1 MSVQTA
7 GGSAGAPQTTL
18 SSRRRPRRPA
28 NEAAGR
34 GPRTS
39 RIGSHLFLLALVLY
53 FITPL
58 WWLVVASTK
67 SNSGLFVGSG
77 GPLWFNDEINILQN
91 LRDLSSYQ
99 GGIYWTWLGNSF
111 LYAMSAGVGA
121 TVLALLAGYGFAK
134 YRFRGRNLS
143 FALLLGSVM
152 VPLTALVIP
161 TFVLLAEF
169 QLVNTRWA
177 VILPSLLSPL
187 GVYLIRVYAQGVVPD
202 EMLDAGRVDG
212 AGELRLFLQVAL
224 PLLRPAIV
232 TVLLLS
238 VVATWNNY
246 FLALAMLRD
255 PQLLPITVG
264 LDNWQALSNAGAGG
278 EQVWNL
284 IVTGA
289 FVSILPL
296 IVAFLALQR
305 YWQGGLTLGAI
316 K

>member
-1 MSVQTA
+1 MTSLSTT
-7 GGSAGAPQTTL
+7 GGAAGAPQTTKT
-18 SSRRRPRRPA
+18 SRRRQPRRQVQD
-28 NEAAGR
+28 
-34 GPRTS
+34 GP

-67 SNSGLFVGSG
+67 TNSGLFTGSG
-77 GPLWFNDEINILQN
+77 GPLWFNDEFN
-91 LRDLSSYQ
+91 LFENFAGLWTHQ

-111 LYAMSAGVGA
+111 LYALTAGVGA
-121 TVLALLAGYGFAK
+121 TLFAVLAGYGFAK
-134 YRFRGRNLS
+134 YNFRGRDFS

-169 QLVNTRWA
+169 QLVDTRWA
-177 VILPSLLSPL
+177 IILPSLLSPL
-187 GVYLIRVYAQGVVPD
+187 GVYLIRVYAQDVVPS
-202 EMLDAGRVDG
+202 ELLDAGRVDG
-212 AGELRLFLQVAL
+212 AGELRLFVQVAL

-238 VVATWNNY
+238 VVATWNNF
-246 FLALAMLRD
+246 FLALAMVRS
-255 PQLLPITVG
+255 PNLLPVTVG
-264 LDNWQALSNAGAGG
+264 LDTWQALSNAGAGG

-296 IVAFLALQR
+296 IIAFLSLQR
-305 YWQGGLTLGAI
+305 YWQGGLSLGSL

>member
-1 MSVQTA
+1 MTSLSTV
-7 GGSAGAPQTTL
+7 GGVAGAPPTTQT
-18 SSRRRPRRPA
+18 RRPRRRR
-28 NEAAGR
+28 ETSGR
-34 GPRTS
+34 P

-58 WWLVVASTK
+58 WWLMVASTK
-67 SNSGLFVGSG
+67 SNSGLFTGSG
-77 GPLWFNDEINILQN
+77 GPLWFNDEFNLVEN
-91 LRDLSSYQ
+91 LRGLSSHQ

-111 LYAMSAGVGA
+111 LYALTAGVGA
-121 TVLALLAGYGFAK
+121 TAFAVLAGYGFAK
-134 YRFRGRNLS
+134 YRFPGRNLS

-161 TFVLLAEF
+161 TFVLLSEF

-187 GVYLIRVYAQGVVPD
+187 GVYLIRVYAQDVVPD
-202 EMLDAGRVDG
+202 ELLDAGRVDG
-212 AGELRLFLQVAL
+212 AGELRLFAQVAL

-246 FLALAMLRD
+246 FLALAMLRS
-255 PQLLPITVG
+255 PNLMPVTVG
-264 LDNWQALSNAGAGG
+264 LDRWQALSNAGAGG

-296 IVAFLALQR
+296 IIAFLALQR
-305 YWQGGLTLGAI
+305 YWQGGLALGSL